1 MNINTIQA
9 LRVKKGFT
17 RRELAQ
23 QLDVAEATI
32 YKWEKASVK
41 PHLSNLK
48 RLSEV
53 LNVDLSFLMN
63 IMHIFIMRTN
73 YV

>member
-53 LNVDLSFLMN
+53 LNVDLSFFDEHYAYLHN
-63 IMHIFIMRTN
+63 ED
-73 YV
+73 